1 MNTNRS
7 TNSLLVRFSETRT
20 LTRTTRDD
28 LRAVAAKLGVSET
41 MAIHIA
47 INRLR
52 AHLDPDAAG
61 EFDSVNLRNFL
72 AGGGEIGPIQA
83 PLSPTSR
90 GLEEV
95 FAATGL
101 ADQGEETD
109 RKAKA
114 PSSRPASEKRSG
126 TRKAGNP
133 GGR

>member
-7 TNSLLVRFSETRT
+7 ANSLLVRFSEART
-20 LTRTTRDD
+20 LTRATRGD
-28 LRAVAAKLGVSET
+28 LRAVAARLGVSET

-52 AHLDPDAAG
+52 AHLDPDDAG

-90 GLEEV
+90 GLEAV
-95 FAATGL
+95 FAAAGL
-101 ADQGEETD
+101 AAQEEETNSKTK
-109 RKAKA
+109 R

-126 TRKAGNP
+126 ARKAGSP
-133 GGR
+133 TGR